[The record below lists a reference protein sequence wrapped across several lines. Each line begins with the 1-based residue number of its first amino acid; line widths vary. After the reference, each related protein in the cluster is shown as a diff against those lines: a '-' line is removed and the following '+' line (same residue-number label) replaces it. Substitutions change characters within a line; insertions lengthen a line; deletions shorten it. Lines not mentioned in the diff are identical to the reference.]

1 MRSNWC
7 GALCIVHRCDVQTGM
22 VLCIL
27 YIGVMYKLVW
37 CSVYFTLVSCINWCG
52 ALCIVHRCD
61 VQTGMVLC
69 ILYIGVMYKLV
80 WCSLFQ
86 VESPAPG
93 TPRLSSNSTLSLRT
107 DY

>member
-52 ALCIVHRCD
+52 ARYSKWSLPLRGLRVYLLT
-61 VQTGMVLC
+61 Q
-69 ILYIGVMYKLV
+69 LYHSALIIKI
-80 WCSLFQ
+80 
-86 VESPAPG
+86 
-93 TPRLSSNSTLSLRT
+93 LSLHFN
-107 DY
+107 